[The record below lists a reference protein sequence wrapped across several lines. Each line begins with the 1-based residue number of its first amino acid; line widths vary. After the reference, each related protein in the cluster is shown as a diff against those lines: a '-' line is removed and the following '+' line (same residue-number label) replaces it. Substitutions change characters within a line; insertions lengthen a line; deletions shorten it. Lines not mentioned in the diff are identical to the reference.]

1 MNILTKA
8 RIIWQFIRWRLTW
21 DRRNT
26 HYRYT
31 VPDNPKFMGPRDAVA
46 LIPDGSVLG
55 FSGLAGNIRPSIMYW
70 AIREVFEETGHP
82 RDLTAITLG
91 GIGGRGRVP
100 GTLEE
105 LGQPGLCTRI
115 FTGHTETFK
124 SFLRLAADGRMEVQC
139 IPQGILALMLA
150 AQEHGEHSLIT
161 ETGIGTFV
169 DPRVGRGTPVYP
181 ETAPQYVSVMDDGK
195 LRFRCPKINVAIFNA
210 PAADRRGNIYVKNAV
225 MVAENHEMA
234 KAAKKNGGV
243 VIANVGAVVEEGY
256 DKVFLPA
263 EDVDAV
269 VYYPDTEQTGSVPY
283 RKHWPMFTL
292 NSNMSIDEGIARVR
306 FINRLVGVTPK
317 RTRADEALARL
328 GASIFTKNIRRG
340 GRDDS
345 GVGLPEEV
353 SRLLYESGAMKHLSM
368 MTESGVFGGLSA
380 PGIFFGASVNPTEIV
395 SSAEA
400 FRRMYQHL
408 DAAILGVLQVDSAG
422 NVNVSKRG
430 EGPIHYVGPGGFI
443 DITTCASMVLFCSSW
458 GDGAEFQMADGRV
471 KVIKRG
477 KPKFIDK
484 VDEITFSGVE
494 AMKRGKRVFYVTHV
508 GAFQLTPRGMEL
520 IQGMPGI
527 DARKDIIEATSMK
540 VVLPENGQVPVVEP
554 SIVTGKGFK
563 LEIPA

>member
-8 RIIWQFIRWRLTW
+8 RIISQFIRWRLTW

-26 HYRYT
+26 HYRYV
-31 VPDNPKFMGPRDAVA
+31 VPGNPKFMGPRDAVA
-46 LIPDGSVLG
+46 RIPDGSVLG
-55 FSGLAGNIRPSIMYW
+55 FSGLAGNMRASIMYW

-82 RDLTAITLG
+82 QNLTVVTLG
-91 GIGGRGRVP
+91 GFGGRGRVP

-105 LGQPGLCTRI
+105 LGQPGLCTRL
-115 FTGHTETFK
+115 FTAHTETFK
-124 SFLRLAADGRMEVQC
+124 SFLRLAEAGRLEVQC
-139 IPQGILALMLA
+139 IPQGVLALMLA
-150 AQEHGEHSLIT
+150 AQEHGENSMIT

-169 DPRVGRGTPVYP
+169 DPRGGRGTPVYP
-181 ETAPQYVSVMDDGK
+181 ETAMQHVSVTDGGK
-195 LRFRCPKINVAIFNA
+195 LRFYCPKINVAIFNA
-210 PAADRRGNIYVKNAV
+210 PAADRRGNIYVKKAV
-225 MVAENHEMA
+225 MVAETYEIT

-263 EDVDAV
+263 EDIDAV
-269 VYYPDTEQTGSVPY
+269 VHYPGTEQTGSVPY
-283 RKHWPMFTL
+283 RKYWPMFTL
-292 NSNMSIDEGIARVR
+292 DSTMSIDEGIARVR

-340 GRDDS
+340 GRVDI

-353 SRLLYESGAMKHLSM
+353 SRLLYESGAMKHLDM

-400 FRRMYQHL
+400 FRRMYQYL

-443 DITTCASMVLFCSSW
+443 DITTCANMVLFCSSW
-458 GDGAEFQMADGRV
+458 GDGAGIEMVNGSV

-520 IQGMPGI
+520 IQVMPGI
-527 DARKDIIEATSMK
+527 DVRKDIIEATSMK
-540 VVLPENGQVPVVEP
+540 VILPENGQVPVVEP